1 MTTVPMPIKVL
12 VVDDDDVDREKV
24 RRLLVRSDHDFALTE
39 AEDAA
44 SALELINNQTFDC
57 MLLDWN
63 IGGTTGP
70 ELLDQLGQRRP
81 PAVMLSGYDAKDF
94 AALASRHG
102 AQGILGKQGLGTEN
116 LQAAIIGAIAAAH
129 I

>member
-39 AEDAA
+39 ADAA

-81 PAVMLSGYDAKDF
+81 PAVMLSGHDAKDF

-102 AQGILGKQGLGTEN
+102 AQCILGKHGLGTEN
-116 LQAAIIGAIAAAH
+116 LQAAIIGAVAAAH